1 MSTVSVCAGASA
13 PGAINANAV
22 SDPGEYRHRVA
33 QDGSS
38 EVHMNDPLAIAKL
51 QQAAAENNTAIYREF
66 SALNTKL
73 SERVHLRGMLS
84 FKPQEGVDAIA
95 LDEVEP
101 ASEIVKRFCT
111 GAMSYGSISLEAHA
125 SLAKVRV

>member
-1 MSTVSVCAGASA
+1 
-13 PGAINANAV
+13 
-22 SDPGEYRHRVA
+22 
-33 QDGSS
+33 
-38 EVHMNDPLAIAKL
+38 MNDPLAIAKL

-84 FKPQEGVDAIA
+84 FKPQEGVKAIA

-125 SLAKVRV
+125 SLAKVRNLSPKFGKFRMQITHSWYVSRGI